1 VAAVVSCPVLLIDD
15 DVDSVQAFV
24 LFLQYHGIDA
34 VAAKDGED
42 ALSILRGGLAPCVI
56 ILDLMM
62 PGKDG
67 FSFRAEQ
74 LDDHALA
81 GIPVVVCSA
90 AYDGRGA
97 AERMGA
103 AAFVQKPAEPQALLR
118 VVREYCPPPA
128 PGA

>member
-1 VAAVVSCPVLLIDD
+1 VSCPVLLIDD

-24 LFLQYHGIDA
+24 LFLHYHGIDA
-34 VAAKDGED
+34 VTAADGEA
-42 ALSILRGGLAPCVI
+42 ALQLLRSGLAPCVI

-67 FSFRAEQ
+67 FAFRSEQ
-74 LDDHALA
+74 LRDGTLA
-81 GIPVVVCSA
+81 RIPVIVCSA

-103 AAFVQKPAEPQALLR
+103 SAFVQKPAEPQALLR
-118 VVREYCPPPA
+118 VVREHCSSPDNA
-128 PGA
+128 